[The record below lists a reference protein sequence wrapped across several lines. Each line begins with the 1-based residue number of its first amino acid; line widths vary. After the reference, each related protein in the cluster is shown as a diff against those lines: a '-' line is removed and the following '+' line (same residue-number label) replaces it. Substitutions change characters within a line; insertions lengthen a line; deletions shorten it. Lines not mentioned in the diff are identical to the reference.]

1 MDKYISMTKHTTE
14 DLILYMY
21 RETNQEQT
29 KSIENALQSDWILKE
44 KYEALKE
51 AYQKLNSMALSPREQ
66 TINAIMNYAKTT
78 TEVVPT

>member
-1 MDKYISMTKHTTE
+1 MTKHTTE

-51 AYQKLNSMALSPREQ
+51 AYQKLNSMVLSPREQ

-78 TEVVPT
+78 TEVVPS